1 MSKWRV
7 ELILSQTKFLD
18 KTLLAVANVAERSLF
33 SEVYANRR
41 GFLQMLDVRIKLLTF
56 LYLLVVIS
64 FLHLPRTLWFLYG
77 LSLVLAAVSR
87 VSLVFF
93 LKRVWLFVPLFSAAI
108 VLPALLNIVTPGD
121 PVWVLVKLGR
131 VYSWG
136 PYTVPAEIAV
146 TRQGLWGG
154 IVFVSRV
161 AASVSF
167 AVLFTLTTRWSEV
180 FSGLRSLFVPRV
192 FVVTLGMTYR
202 YLFVF
207 LRLIQDMYR
216 GRKSRTIRPLPSA
229 AERNWIASRI
239 GVTFKKSVDMSEDIY
254 KAMLSRGF
262 YGEYRSLGRFHA
274 AAPDYIWLV
283 TVLFI
288 GGILILFERGFLRS

>member
-1 MSKWRV
+1 V
-7 ELILSQTKFLD
+7 FQAKFLD
-18 KTLLAVANVAERSLF
+18 KTLLAVANVAEQSLF
-33 SEVYANRR
+33 SEAYARR
-41 GFLQMLDVRIKLLTF
+41 GFLQSRDVRIKLITF
-56 LYLLVVIS
+56 LYILVVIS
-64 FLHLPRTLWFLYG
+64 FLHSPQTVWLLYG
-77 LSLVLAAVSR
+77 LSLMLAAVSR
-87 VSLVFF
+87 VPLVFF

-121 PVWVLVKLGR
+121 PVWVLVKFSHAW
-131 VYSWG
+131 SWG
-136 PYTVPAEIAV
+136 PYTVPSEIAV

-167 AVLFTLTTRWSEV
+167 AVLFTLTTKWAEV

-192 FVVTLGMTYR
+192 FVMTLGMTYR

-207 LRLIQDMYR
+207 LRLVQDMYR
-216 GRKSRTIRPLPSA
+216 ARKSRTIRPLSPA

-239 GVTFKKSVDMSEDIY
+239 GATFKKSADMSEDVY

-262 YGEYRSLGRFHA
+262 HGEFRSSDRFHA
-274 AAPDYIWLV
+274 AGTDTIWLV
-283 TVLFI
+283 TVFLI
-288 GGILILFERGFLRS
+288 GGILILFERGFLHP